1 MAPEVYGFVLY
12 RGAGEDE
19 LVPGFVPQLV
29 HGLALGCVVGFDA
42 LALIGD
48 DQVCVEVQ
56 EGVEDFLSPG
66 ALVVDHR
73 HLQVWVGEPLKV
85 CQGLEALLL
94 RAQQGADGVGEGCV
108 VLELFGPD
116 GDHRGGGD
124 DQHPADPLL
133 LVSGSG
139 HGDGR
144 QGLAAAHLKEE
155 AEAFIHG
162 CRGDHLLS
170 FAPALSRRGDCLI
183 LD

>member
-56 EGVEDFLSPG
+56 EGVEYFLSPG

-73 HLQVWVGEPLKV
+73 HLQVGVWEPLKV
-85 CQGLEALLL
+85 CQGLETLLL
-94 RAQQGADGVGEGCV
+94 RSQQGADGVGEGCV
-108 VLELFGPD
+108 ILELFGPD

-144 QGLAAAHLKEE
+144 QGLAAAHLEEE

-170 FAPALSRRGDCLI
+170 CFPGAEAPGI
-183 LD
+183 L